1 MQRVNLLY
9 SSASQ
14 QRKDLFRKL
23 KRDSN
28 ELLEHGSAQM
38 QPGAKHPLSGKADKV
53 TALTAAL
60 LLTLNTAGYASN
72 KQNTPGI
79 TSNNKSVQSHQVAG
93 KKKESTKAPQVA
105 GKKEKSAQ
113 TQQVAKEDNEQ
124 FNDLAIVID
133 DPQQVAS
140 KENERA
146 QAPQQVA
153 DKEESAQTPQQVA
166 DKEESENKKFYAM
179 EFAMSAMLIAVY
191 AFLFCLEQIRKRMA
205 QRNKM
210 LEDNANKGGDKE

>member
-1 MQRVNLLY
+1 MQRVNLLH

-38 QPGAKHPLSGKADKV
+38 QPGAKLPVSGKAGKV

-79 TSNNKSVQSHQVAG
+79 TSDKRVQSHQIAG
-93 KKKESTKAPQVA
+93 KKKERTQAQQVA
-105 GKKEKSAQ
+105 G
-113 TQQVAKEDNEQ
+113 KEDNEQ

-133 DPQQVAS
+133 EGAQALQQLAS

-146 QAPQQVA
+146 QIQQVA
-153 DKEESAQTPQQVA
+153 G
-166 DKEESENKKFYAM
+166 KEESENKKFYIILVTTG
-179 EFAMSAMLIAVY
+179 AMLLAAY
-191 AFLFCLEQIRKRMA
+191 GLLFYLEQIRKRMV

-210 LEDNANKGGDKE
+210 LEDNANNGDEK

>member
-1 MQRVNLLY
+1 MQRVNFLHS

-14 QRKDLFRKL
+14 QRKDLFCKL

-38 QPGAKHPLSGKADKV
+38 QPGAKHPLSGKAGKV
-53 TALTAAL
+53 TALTVAL

-79 TSNNKSVQSHQVAG
+79 TSDKSVQSHQIAG
-93 KKKESTKAPQVA
+93 KKKESTAQQLAGKKKESTQAQQVA
-105 GKKEKSAQ
+105 G
-113 TQQVAKEDNEQ
+113 KEDNEQ

-133 DPQQVAS
+133 
-140 KENERA
+140 EGA
-146 QAPQQVA
+146 QALQQVA
-153 DKEESAQTPQQVA
+153 DKENESTQAQQVA
-166 DKEESENKKFYAM
+166 DKEESENKSYAM

-191 AFLFCLEQIRKRMA
+191 AFLFYLEQIRKRMA

-210 LEDNANKGGDKE
+210 LEDNANKGDEK